1 MNIENFINDYR
12 TFSNKP
18 FYAYEQER
26 ILRQNIQRNDTVEEI
41 VIIMEE
47 LAELSQQVSKKI
59 RGKEDKMH
67 LLEEIADVYIC
78 LEELKMLN
86 GFTEKEIEIAK
97 TVKLNRIK
105 NKLNNTFVFVF
116 LNIFFPPC
124 KKLYKKYI

>member
-1 MNIENFINDYR
+1 MNINNFINDYYA
-12 TFSNKP
+12 FSNRP

-26 ILRQNIQRNDTVEEI
+26 ILRQNVQRNDTTEEL
-41 VIIMEE
+41 VVIMEE
-47 LAELSQQVSKKI
+47 LAELSQQISKKI

-97 TVKLNRIK
+97 SVKLNRIK
-105 NKLNNTFVFVF
+105 NKLNNGGNSNDTVF
-116 LNIFFPPC
+116 
-124 KKLYKKYI
+124 

>member
-1 MNIENFINDYR
+1 MNIEDFISDYR

-18 FYAYEQER
+18 FYAYEQEH
-26 ILRQNIQRNDTVEEI
+26 ILRQNIQRNDTVEEL

-59 RGKEDKMH
+59 RGEVDRMH

-97 TVKLNRIK
+97 SVKLNRIR
-105 NKLNNTFVFVF
+105 NKLDNGGNYNGTVF
-116 LNIFFPPC
+116 
-124 KKLYKKYI
+124 